1 VAEDNPVNQLLM
13 VRLLEKH
20 GFQVVVAGNGRAAL
34 SAISEQNFDLVLM
47 DVQMP
52 ELDGLQA
59 TRTLREMEREGDK
72 KLPVVAMT
80 AHAMQGDRDRCLA
93 AGMTAYVSKP
103 VRSEE
108 LFKVIDEVLAG
119 AAVTA

>member
-1 VAEDNPVNQLLM
+1 
-13 VRLLEKH
+13 
-20 GFQVVVAGNGRAAL
+20 
-34 SAISEQNFDLVLM
+34 
-47 DVQMP
+47 
-52 ELDGLQA
+52 
-59 TRTLREMEREGDK
+59 MERQGGK

-103 VRSEE
+103 VRPEE
-108 LFKVIDEVLAG
+108 LFKVIDEVLAA